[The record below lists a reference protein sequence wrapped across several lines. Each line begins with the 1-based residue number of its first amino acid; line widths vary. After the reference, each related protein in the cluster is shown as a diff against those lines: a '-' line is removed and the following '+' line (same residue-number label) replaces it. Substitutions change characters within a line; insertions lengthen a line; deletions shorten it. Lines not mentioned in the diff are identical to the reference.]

1 MTILF
6 KYVLK
11 NLRVFRPQSV
21 KRLGY
26 LRNGGITTVAKKNE
40 AEMPETENGFN
51 LNNFFQGTKEELE
64 KVIWPSRKQLVS
76 ESAAVLLMVTL
87 SASLIYLVDGLFAWA
102 AKQVF

>member
-1 MTILF
+1 
-6 KYVLK
+6 LK
-11 NLRVFRPQSV
+11 IKSQG
-21 KRLGY
+21 LGY

-64 KVIWPSRKQLVS
+64 KVIWPSRQQLVS

-87 SASLIYLVDGLFAWA
+87 SAFLIYLVDGLFAWA